1 MFGDTSN
8 GCSGRGYGSW
18 TPPAVLALLQGL
30 YYFGTGVWPL
40 FSIRTFQMITGPKT
54 DHLVT
59 GRESDHWLVMTVG
72 ALIAV
77 IGLVLLV
84 GGWRRRIGIEVVLL
98 AIASAAGLAAID
110 VIYVARQVLSPI
122 YLADATAELVIVAL
136 WALLIR
142 RTGDHQAFGDRT

>member
-1 MFGDTSN
+1 
-8 GCSGRGYGSW
+8 
-18 TPPAVLALLQGL
+18 
-30 YYFGTGVWPL
+30 
-40 FSIRTFQMITGPKT
+40 MITGPKT